1 MASKM
6 NNTQTNVLEIFNDL
20 KERLGKANGGKGM
33 KLSELDPQ
41 RFMEYLENMG
51 IAKRDI
57 STTMSQIQSLFTGKT
72 KVKPNTAAKD
82 ANEELYDESSAA
94 TKAAGNHHPFT
105 KTKQAPRKNV
115 FGQIKKIK

>member
-1 MASKM
+1 MATSKM

-57 STTMSQIQSLFTGKT
+57 STTMSQIQSMFTGKA
-72 KVKPNTAAKD
+72 KPKTTQKD

-115 FGQIKKIK
+115 FGEIKKIK